1 MSNIL
6 VIKHGAL
13 GDIVQATASFAAI
26 RNHHAHDHIV
36 LMTTRPYAK
45 LLESSGYFN
54 EVWTDSRPKIFN
66 IPAFLGVV
74 ARIRSGSFARVYDLQ
89 TSDRT
94 SWYFRL
100 MGSHK
105 PEWSGIAPGSS
116 HRHNTPERT
125 SLHTVDRER
134 QQLEIAGIQN
144 SPAPSLDWLTTSVSH
159 FKLPEKYCLVAAG
172 GSAHRCGKRWPAIH
186 FAEVCKWA
194 AAQGY
199 TPVLLGTQAEAA
211 VLSTIE
217 SLCPSAINLLGQT
230 GFAEIATLARTAA
243 FAIGNDTGP
252 MHLIATSG
260 CPSLVLFSELS
271 NPTLCAP
278 RGRDVTIL
286 REARLAD
293 LKPKTVIE
301 WIGKRIQK

>member
-1 MSNIL
+1 MNRIL

-26 RNHHAHDHIV
+26 RKHHPDDHIV
-36 LMTTRPYAK
+36 LMTTKPYAG
-45 LLESSGYFN
+45 LLGSSVYFN
-54 EVWTDSRPKIFN
+54 EVWIDNRPKLFN

-74 ARIRSGSFARVYDLQ
+74 ARIRNGGFSRIYDLQ
-89 TSDRT
+89 TSERT

-100 MGSHK
+100 LGNK
-105 PEWSGIAPGSS
+105 APQWSGIAPGSS

-134 QQLEIAGIQN
+134 QQLEIAGIPT
-144 SPAPSLDWLTTSVSH
+144 SPAPSLDWLTADISS
-159 FKLPEKYCLVAAG
+159 FNLPEHYFLVAAG

-186 FAEVCKWA
+186 FGEACKWA
-194 AAQGY
+194 SEKGY
-199 TPVLLGTQAEAA
+199 TPVLLGTHAEAS

-217 SLCPSAINLLGQT
+217 SLCPGAINLLGKT
-230 GFAEIATLARTAA
+230 GFAEITTLARSAA

-252 MHLIATSG
+252 MHLIATAG
-260 CPSLVLFSELS
+260 CPSLILFSEFS
-271 NPTLCAP
+271 NPALCAP

-286 REARLAD
+286 RETRLAD

-301 WIGKRIQK
+301 WIGKRI

>member
-1 MSNIL
+1 MSKIL

-26 RNHHAHDHIV
+26 RQHHAHDHIV

-54 EVWTDSRPKIFN
+54 EVWIDSRPKIFN
-66 IPAFLGVV
+66 VPAFLGVV
-74 ARIRSGSFARVYDLQ
+74 SRIRNGGFARVYDLQ

-100 MGSHK
+100 MGGK
-105 PEWSGIAPGSS
+105 APEWSGIVPGSS

-125 SLHTVDRER
+125 SLHTVDREK

-144 SPAPSLDWLTTSVSH
+144 SPAPSLDWLTADISQ
-159 FKLPEKYCLVAAG
+159 FKLPEKYFLVAAG

-186 FAEVCKWA
+186 FGEVCKWA
-194 AAQGY
+194 NEKGY
-199 TPVLLGTQAEAA
+199 TPVLLGTQAEAS

-217 SLCPSAINLLGQT
+217 SLCPDAINLLGKT

-243 FAIGNDTGP
+243 FAVGNDTGP
-252 MHLIATSG
+252 MHLTATAG
-260 CPSLVLFSELS
+260 CPSLVLFSEFS
-271 NPTLCAP
+271 NPALCAP
-278 RGRDVTIL
+278 RGKDVTIQ
-286 REARLAD
+286 RAARLAD